1 MNLTARLMV
10 VAIALTTAA
19 CATRAPVYTPSA
31 DVTTPVVLTE
41 KHPDYTEEAMAAKI
55 QGSVLLDCVVL
66 PDGTVGDVEVVRSL
80 DSVLGLDT
88 QAALALARHS
98 PPAAS
103 ATANKASQTSAARSV
118 TPSGI

>member
-31 DVTTPVVLTE
+31 DVTTPVLLTE

-66 PDGTVGDVEVVRSL
+66 PDGTVDDVQVVRSL
-80 DSVLGLDT
+80 DAFYGLDT
-88 QAALALARHS
+88 QAVEALKQWTFE
-98 PPAAS
+98 P
-103 ATANKASQTSAARSV
+103 
-118 TPSGI
+118 GIRDGVPVPVRVHVEMSFTLR